1 MIATGQMISQGVV
14 MKYLLPFV
22 IVIAVARILAEI
34 LKPARR
40 SWRRKRGKEFAR
52 REKSA
57 NSIFAGTLIFS
68 LFALWLWVYGG
79 TCGAIIIGAI
89 FVIMIV
95 LAVVVV
101 VILRK
106 RKRGDVQAASS
117 GDQYALKVEDAERKN
132 GNVTVPPLFPHD
144 EASDG
149 KVAFDDDIAFSEGV
163 KGEAMVRDVIKS
175 LPSDRYVVLHDVWL
189 PMDDGGET
197 QIDHVI
203 VSPYGIFIIETKNWK
218 GTIYADEKSR
228 VWTKYNCGQKMC
240 LKNPTHQNFKHIVSI
255 REKFFSA
262 ERDFVFGVVAMSS
275 SAEFKYGVPNG
286 VVYYNELGGW
296 IMGHVTSCIK
306 AEQIQE
312 IVSAIQQW
320 SSTVSEDARRRHCGK

>member
-1 MIATGQMISQGVV
+1 MIATGQMISPGVV

-40 SWRRKRGKEFAR
+40 SRRKRREVRRGEAKAKLCFVAIFIFAAFEYGLWMYGGTAGR
-52 REKSA
+52 IVA
-57 NSIFAGTLIFS
+57 IAIPVLIFAGTITI
-68 LFALWLWVYGG
+68 V
-79 TCGAIIIGAI
+79 IIKHR
-89 FVIMIV
+89 
-95 LAVVVV
+95 
-101 VILRK
+101 RK
-106 RKRGDVQAASS
+106 RRTYPEITSNDALCKMDPQDDSWGIEDSS
-117 GDQYALKVEDAERKN
+117 REELDIRILTDEDIVRR
-132 GNVTVPPLFPHD
+132 
-144 EASDG
+144 
-149 KVAFDDDIAFSEGV
+149 EGE
-163 KGEAMVRDVIKS
+163 KGEMMVRDVVKS

-275 SAEFKYGVPNG
+275 SAEFKHGVPNG

-296 IMGHVTSCIK
+296 IMGHVTPCIK
-306 AEQIQE
+306 AEQIPE